1 MIFKY
6 NWKYY
11 KFTKD
16 TSCPLCSRLF
26 LHVKD
31 GFKDRLLI
39 KVRGGFDTQDPRSVV
54 IYDEVDEYA
63 KAIVAMLETRV

>member
-1 MIFKY
+1 MSHKNTMIFKY

-39 KVRGGFDTQDPRSVV
+39 KVRGGFDT
-54 IYDEVDEYA
+54 
-63 KAIVAMLETRV
+63 